1 MDISLPPGRLGSKT
15 PKALKP
21 TPYLRG
27 LAPPPAPSHPVTRIF
42 KSVTKDSPL
51 SDSSPS
57 EAPEIFFGNGSCPGL
72 GPCLTLAQPL
82 PSVPQAEANTFI
94 LGVLPSRWG
103 STRFPGK
110 PLHLIAGKPLIQHVW
125 ERCQQCS
132 LLDDI
137 IVAVDDERIKVA
149 VEAFGGKVA
158 MTSPNHLTGTDRIA
172 EAVKAVPQAT
182 HIVNI
187 QGDEPLIDPALIDE
201 LAATM
206 AADPTLDMATAANPL
221 NPSDPAVNDPN
232 VVKVVT
238 ALDGRALYF
247 SRSPLPF
254 FRNPVVGLPVYRH
267 KGIYAYRREFLER
280 FVGWQPSP
288 LELAES
294 LEQLRALE
302 NGASIKVL
310 STTDTSPGV
319 DTPEQARE
327 IERLLAAES

>member
-1 MDISLPPGRLGSKT
+1 MTHSS
-15 PKALKP
+15 AP
-21 TPYLRG
+21 TY
-27 LAPPPAPSHPVTRIF
+27 
-42 KSVTKDSPL
+42 
-51 SDSSPS
+51 
-57 EAPEIFFGNGSCPGL
+57 
-72 GPCLTLAQPL
+72 
-82 PSVPQAEANTFI
+82 I

-132 LLDDI
+132 RLDEV
-137 IVAVDDERIKVA
+137 IVATDDERIRDA
-149 VEAFGGKVA
+149 VIAFGGKVA
-158 MTSPNHLTGTDRIA
+158 MTSPDHPTGTDRIA
-172 EAVKAVPQAT
+172 EAARAVPQAT

-201 LAATM
+201 LAAAM
-206 AADPTLDMATAANPL
+206 AADSTLDMATAANPL
-221 NPSDPAVNDPN
+221 DPADPAVQDPN
-232 VVKVVT
+232 VVKVVL

-254 FRNPVVGLPVYRH
+254 FRNPEEGLPVLRH
-267 KGIYAYRREFLER
+267 KGIYAYQRSFLER
-280 FVGWQPSP
+280 FITWPPSP
-288 LELAES
+288 LEKAES

-310 STTDTSPGV
+310 ITSDTSPGV

-327 IERLLAAES
+327 IERLLSSSDHTTLL

>member
-1 MDISLPPGRLGSKT
+1 M
-15 PKALKP
+15 
-21 TPYLRG
+21 
-27 LAPPPAPSHPVTRIF
+27 
-42 KSVTKDSPL
+42 
-51 SDSSPS
+51 
-57 EAPEIFFGNGSCPGL
+57 
-72 GPCLTLAQPL
+72 LAQPFAGVSL
-82 PSVPQAEANTFI
+82 SSPTSHV

-125 ERCQQCS
+125 DRCQQCS
-132 LLDDI
+132 GLDEI
-137 IVAVDDERIKVA
+137 IVATDDERIFAA
-149 VEAFGGKVA
+149 VEGFGGKAV
-158 MTSPNHLTGTDRIA
+158 MTSTDHPTGTDRIA
-172 EAVKAVPQAT
+172 EALLAVPQAT

-201 LAATM
+201 LARTM
-206 AADPTLDMATAANPL
+206 TTDSSLDMATAANPL
-221 NPSDPAVNDPN
+221 DPADPAVSDPN

-254 FRNPVVGLPVYRH
+254 FRNAVSGLPVLRH
-267 KGIYAYRREFLER
+267 KGIYAYSRGFIER
-280 FVGWQPSP
+280 FVTWPPSP
-288 LELAES
+288 LEQAES

-310 STTDTSPGV
+310 LTSDTSPGV
-319 DTPEQARE
+319 DTPAQALE